1 MAEGQAD
8 LRMVRSLGEPAGE
21 HSSIAAHTQTHTIH
35 TNTHAYT
42 RVGTMNQGFVPFS
55 RVPATTNMAARLVSE
70 GEKDA
75 VPALLAGAAGGEAVA
90 VALAP

>member
-1 MAEGQAD
+1 
-8 LRMVRSLGEPAGE
+8 
-21 HSSIAAHTQTHTIH
+21 
-35 TNTHAYT
+35 
-42 RVGTMNQGFVPFS
+42 MNQGFVPFS